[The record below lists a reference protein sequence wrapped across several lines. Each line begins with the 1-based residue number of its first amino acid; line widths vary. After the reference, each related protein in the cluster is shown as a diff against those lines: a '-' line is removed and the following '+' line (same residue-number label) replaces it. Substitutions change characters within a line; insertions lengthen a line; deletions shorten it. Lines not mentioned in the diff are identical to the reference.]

1 MPRKRG
7 AGILVIHEAAIP
19 DLDDPLLVS
28 FLREEHTS
36 VMFKPLL
43 FWIFLLY
50 GAKYSP
56 NL

>member
-7 AGILVIHEAAIP
+7 AGILVIHGAAIP